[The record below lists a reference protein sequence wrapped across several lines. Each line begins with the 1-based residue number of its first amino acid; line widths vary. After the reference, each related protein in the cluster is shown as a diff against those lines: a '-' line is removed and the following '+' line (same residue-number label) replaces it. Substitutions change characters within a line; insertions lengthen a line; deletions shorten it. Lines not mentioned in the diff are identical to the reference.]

1 MNAVYGTFIE
11 NQRQQSEIKYVQNGH
26 EALLIKEGL
35 MVFEQRKKTIGLPR
49 PIQLGFAILEFAKMV
64 MFSYYHDVLKKTYGK
79 RIRLIYTDTDSF
91 VLELWTRDL
100 LVDLTSIA
108 HTLDTSNFPKT
119 GHFLSPLFTSAN
131 TAELFYF
138 KLEVGRD
145 EIVAFVAVIAKV
157 YSLIS
162 SSTKDGKELLDISNK
177 LKGVNRSCV
186 KFLGTL

>member
-138 KLEVGRD
+138 KSEVGRD
-145 EIVAFVAVIAKV
+145 EIVAFAAVIAKV

-162 SSTKDGKELLDISNK
+162 SSTGEGK
-177 LKGVNRSCV
+177 
-186 KFLGTL
+186 